1 MQQADSRSSS
11 SSSAAATPNN
21 NHVDSAQNNTSEASK
36 AARLALEGEINDI
49 LQVLFELS
57 VVVFDFQPEGNQLV
71 RNKINT
77 IIEHYRKIDELRKDI
92 DTHIPEEV
100 INFVEHGK
108 NPDLFTQGFVE
119 RTASE
124 NQFTYGKVKA
134 VNEFRS
140 ILADEFEKSFPDLYD
155 ASDDM

>member
-21 NHVDSAQNNTSEASK
+21 HVDSTQNTNTSEASK

-71 RNKINT
+71 RNK
-77 IIEHYRKIDELRKDI
+77 
-92 DTHIPEEV
+92 
-100 INFVEHGK
+100 
-108 NPDLFTQGFVE
+108 
-119 RTASE
+119 
-124 NQFTYGKVKA
+124 
-134 VNEFRS
+134 
-140 ILADEFEKSFPDLYD
+140 
-155 ASDDM
+155 M

>member
-21 NHVDSAQNNTSEASK
+21 HVDSTQNTSEASK

-77 IIEHYRKIDELRKDI
+77 IIEHYRKIDELKKDI
-92 DTHIPEEV
+92 DTFIPEEV

-140 ILADEFEKSFPDLYD
+140 ILADEFEKSFPDLYQ
-155 ASDDM
+155 SNDM